1 MVFYGNTCKMNNKN
15 LIPQNK
21 RTKSE
26 QREIAKK
33 GGKASVKA
41 RREKKLMSAILAD
54 YLARQKGYDSF
65 DKYIEKVL
73 KRGNAA
79 TVNMIK
85 TFADVIE
92 GSRVKTETVLTI
104 NTDDEKVAAILAEY
118 GVNKPESKD

>member
-1 MVFYGNTCKMNNKN
+1 VNNKN
-15 LIPQNK
+15 LIPQNR

-33 GGKASVKA
+33 GGIASVKA

-65 DKYIEKVL
+65 DKYINNVL
-73 KRGNAA
+73 RRGDSS
-79 TVNMIK
+79 TVSMIK

-92 GSRVKTETVLTI
+92 GSKSKTETTLNVNI
-104 NTDDEKVAAILAEY
+104 DDAHVADIMARH
-118 GVNKPESKD
+118 GVSQSKN

>member
-1 MVFYGNTCKMNNKN
+1 MNDKN
-15 LIPQNK
+15 LIPLNK

-54 YLARQKGYDSF
+54 YLARQKGFDSF

-73 KRGNAA
+73 KRGDSS
-79 TVNMIK
+79 TVSMIK

-92 GSRVKTETVLTI
+92 GNKMLLGNDPDKPFDMVINIVGVKPK
-104 NTDDEKVAAILAEY
+104 DE
-118 GVNKPESKD
+118 

>member
-1 MVFYGNTCKMNNKN
+1 MNDKN

-26 QREIAKK
+26 QREIARK
-33 GGKASVKA
+33 GGRASVKA

-73 KRGNAA
+73 KRGDGS

-92 GSRVKTETVLTI
+92 GSKSKTETTLNVNI
-104 NTDDEKVAAILAEY
+104 DDANVADILARH
-118 GVNKPESKD
+118 GISKSEN